1 MTGRE
6 GVTDSHEAPVT
17 FTAAGFALGIRRS
30 LPLQIGMIPFGL
42 VVGVTAQAQ
51 GLSVIEA
58 LLMSG
63 LVVAGA
69 SQLVVLGAW
78 AMPVSLVSATLTC
91 FVMNL
96 RFGLMGPTLAPW
108 LDKVHGWKRWGS
120 IYLLM
125 DHVWALSLQ
134 ELARGGRDAAF
145 MLGIGVVSW
154 IIWVICTVL
163 GFVLGE
169 VVHPAAGH
177 PLFFAAL
184 AAFIAMLVPMW
195 RGARRDLLPW
205 VAAAVTAI
213 GVSKLLPD
221 TSWHIVA
228 GAVVGGVTGYLRDR
242 KRDADAGKER
252 GDGAGPRES
261 GEATQERGGGASRPS
276 GETTPEQS
284 GGVTPG
290 QRGDASS
297 AQRDALDS
305 KRGVDGG

>member
-1 MTGRE
+1 VSEPGEVTG
-6 GVTDSHEAPVT
+6 SQEAPVT
-17 FTAAGFALGIRRS
+17 FTAAGFALGVRKS
-30 LPLQIGMIPFGL
+30 LALQIGMIPFGL

-51 GLSVIEA
+51 GLSLLEA

-108 LDKVHGWKRWGS
+108 LDRVHGWKRWGS
-120 IYLLM
+120 LYLLM

-145 MLGIGVVSW
+145 MLGIGLVSW
-154 IIWVICTVL
+154 IVWVVCTGA
-163 GFVLGE
+163 GFLLGE
-169 VVHPAAGH
+169 IVHPAVGH

-195 RGARRDLLPW
+195 RGRKRDLLPW
-205 VAAAVTAI
+205 IAAAVTAI
-213 GVSKLLPD
+213 GVSKLLPG
-221 TSWHIVA
+221 TSWHVVA
-228 GAVVGGVTGYLRDR
+228 GAIVGGVTGYLRDR
-242 KRDADAGKER
+242 RREAAVPAKRGADA
-252 GDGAGPRES
+252 S
-261 GEATQERGGGASRPS
+261 
-276 GETTPEQS
+276 
-284 GGVTPG
+284 
-290 QRGDASS
+290 
-297 AQRDALDS
+297 
-305 KRGVDGG
+305 

>member
-1 MTGRE
+1 
-6 GVTDSHEAPVT
+6 VTESREAPVT
-17 FTAAGFALGIRRS
+17 FTVAGFALGVRRS

-51 GLSVIEA
+51 GLSVLEA

-145 MLGIGVVSW
+145 MLGIGLVSW
-154 IIWVICTVL
+154 IIWVVCTVL

-169 VVHPAAGH
+169 MVHPAAGH

-195 RGARRDLLPW
+195 RGRHRDLLPW
-205 VAAAVTAI
+205 IAAAATAV
-213 GVSKLLPD
+213 GVAKLLPG

-228 GAVVGGVTGYLRDR
+228 GAIVGGVTGYLRDR
-242 KRDADAGKER
+242 KRDADAVSKR
-252 GDGAGPRES
+252 GAG
-261 GEATQERGGGASRPS
+261 
-276 GETTPEQS
+276 
-284 GGVTPG
+284 
-290 QRGDASS
+290 ASS
-297 AQRDALDS
+297 VRDADQSS
-305 KRGVDGG
+305 KRGVDEG

>member
-1 MTGRE
+1 MTG
-6 GVTDSHEAPVT
+6 SQEAPVT
-17 FTAAGFALGIRRS
+17 FTAAGFALGVKRS

-51 GLSVIEA
+51 GLSVLEA

-108 LDKVHGWKRWGS
+108 LDRVHGWKRWGS

-154 IIWVICTVL
+154 IIWVVCTVL

-169 VVHPAAGH
+169 IVHPVAGH

-213 GVSKLLPD
+213 GVSKLLPG

-228 GAVVGGVTGYLRDR
+228 GAIVGGVTGYLRDR
-242 KRDADAGKER
+242 KRDGDAASG
-252 GDGAGPRES
+252 RE
-261 GEATQERGGGASRPS
+261 ANAPS
-276 GETTPEQS
+276 G
-284 GGVTPG
+284 
-290 QRGDASS
+290 RGADASS
-297 AQRDALDS
+297 AQGADRDS
-305 KRGVDGG
+305 RRGVDEG